1 MKRDSTQ
8 YNLTSK
14 TMPLKK
20 NISTEWLTGFDGT
33 GGTAKKALRSLLKK
47 HNIVNLNIFLA
58 IDATRHYYSLD
69 QGLRPGWPPARRAYA
84 PERILEYQ
92 EDGIMGL
99 NVFCRFFKTDFSRF
113 KARCSI
119 IPTFHHSRWPK
130 KKIFSV
136 KELKIS
142 IR

>member
-1 MKRDSTQ
+1 
-8 YNLTSK
+8 
-14 TMPLKK
+14 MPLKK

-99 NVFCRFFKTDFSRF
+99 NVFCRFFLKQTFPALKPDVPLFQHST
-113 KARCSI
+113 
-119 IPTFHHSRWPK
+119 IPDGRK